1 MPMSFV
7 CWSCLRVLIICRW
20 ASGAT
25 SPNGIGKSS
34 AGGIYVN
41 SYYDSGN
48 IEVRQ
53 AARHACRTGQDSTW

>member
-1 MPMSFV
+1 MHAYIVYIYVIPV
-7 CWSCLRVLIICRW
+7 HRW

-48 IEVRQ
+48 IEVRS
-53 AARHACRTGQDSTW
+53 AACLQDTPAHRRM